1 MRDSL
6 RAILRAQRLRR
17 ALRTRLQRA
26 VQEVVEPPHA
36 EQMRELNN
44 LRREVSELRH
54 QLAHGLGDLRGRLVE
69 DMSELVRSTAE
80 RVIDH
85 TRAFEIRSRRDILYA
100 GEAQAARESAEFARR
115 HLAGA
120 RQFGHPHATLEY
132 ALSLAPVGGMALEF
146 GVYTGTTLKI
156 IAAARQGRWVYR
168 FDSFEGLPK
177 HWRAGFPAGTFAAET
192 VPDIPG
198 AELVVGWFDEVLP
211 GFMETHP
218 GPVDFLHIDADLYS
232 SAATV
237 LNLVGPR
244 LREGSV
250 VVFDEFFNYPGWQ
263 EHEYRAWTEYVERA
277 RIAFQYEA
285 FTFDNEQV
293 VVTLTSV

>member
-1 MRDSL
+1 MRGSL
-6 RAILRAQRLRR
+6 RDILPAQQLRR
-17 ALRTRLQRA
+17 MMRTKLQRA
-26 VQEVVEPPHA
+26 IQEVVGPPHV
-36 EQMRELNN
+36 EQMRELAS
-44 LRREVSELRH
+44 LRQEVSELRV
-54 QLAHGLGDLRGRLVE
+54 RLIE
-69 DMSELVRSTAE
+69 DMGELVRSSTE

-85 TRAFEIRSRRDILYA
+85 TRALEIRSRRDICYA
-100 GEAQAARESAEFARR
+100 GDVQAARESAEFARG

-120 RQFGHPHATLEY
+120 RQFGHPHATLKY

-146 GVYTGTTLKI
+146 GVYTGTTLNL
-156 IAAARQGRWVYR
+156 IATARQGGRVYG
-168 FDSFEGLPK
+168 FDSFEGLPE
-177 HWRAGFPAGTFAAET
+177 HWRAGFAAGTFAADT

-198 AELVVGWFDEVLP
+198 AELVVGCFDEVLP
-211 GFMETHP
+211 GFMENHP

-232 SAATV
+232 SASTV

-263 EHEYRAWTEYVERA
+263 EHEYRAWTEYVERTA
-277 RIAFQYEA
+277 IAFRYEA

-293 VVTLTSV
+293 AVTLTSRPRRVEQLG

>member
-1 MRDSL
+1 MMDSL
-6 RAILRAQRLRR
+6 REILRAQRLRR
-17 ALRTRLQRA
+17 ALRTKLQRA
-26 VQEVVEPPHA
+26 IQEVVGPPYA
-36 EQMRELNN
+36 EQMRELAS
-44 LRREVSELRH
+44 LRQEVSELR
-54 QLAHGLGDLRGRLVE
+54 DRLIE
-69 DMSELVRSTAE
+69 DMGELVRSSTE

-85 TRAFEIRSRRDILYA
+85 TRALEIRSRRDICYA
-100 GEAQAARESAEFARR
+100 GEVQAARESAAFARD

-132 ALSLAPVGGMALEF
+132 ALSVAPVSGMALEF

-156 IAAARQGRWVYR
+156 IATARPGGQVYG
-168 FDSFEGLPK
+168 FDSFEGLPE
-177 HWRAGFPAGTFAAET
+177 HWRAGFAAGTFATET

-198 AELVVGWFDEVLP
+198 AELIVGWFDEVLP
-211 GFMETHP
+211 GFLENHP
-218 GPVDFLHIDADLYS
+218 GPVDFLHVDADLYS

-244 LREGSV
+244 LRKGSV

-263 EHEYRAWTEYVERA
+263 NHEYRAWTEYMERTGITF
-277 RIAFQYEA
+277 RYEA

-293 VVTLTSV
+293 VVILTSQP

>member
-6 RAILRAQRLRR
+6 RDVLRAQRLRR
-17 ALRTRLQRA
+17 TMRTKLQRA
-26 VQEVVEPPHA
+26 IQEVVEPPHA
-36 EQMRELNN
+36 EQVRELAS
-44 LRREVSELRH
+44 LRQEVSELR
-54 QLAHGLGDLRGRLVE
+54 GRLI
-69 DMSELVRSTAE
+69 DMGELVRSTTE

-85 TRAFEIRSRRDILYA
+85 TRALEIRSRRDVRYA
-100 GEAQAARESAEFARR
+100 GDVQAARESAEFARD

-120 RQFGHPHATLEY
+120 RQFDHPHATLEY
-132 ALSLAPVGGMALEF
+132 ALSVAPVSGMALEF

-156 IAAARQGRWVYR
+156 IATARQGERVYG
-168 FDSFEGLPK
+168 FDSFEGLPE
-177 HWRAGFPAGTFAAET
+177 HWRAGFAAGTFATET
-192 VPDIPG
+192 VPDVPG
-198 AELVVGWFDEVLP
+198 AELVPGWFDDVLP
-211 GFMETHP
+211 GFMENHP
-218 GPVDFLHIDADLYS
+218 GPVDFLHVDADLYS

-263 EHEYRAWTEYVERA
+263 EHEYRAWTEYVKRT

-293 VVTLTSV
+293 VVIITSRPATQTT

>member
-1 MRDSL
+1 MNDSL
-6 RAILRAQRLRR
+6 RDVLRAQRLRR
-17 ALRTRLQRA
+17 ALRTKLQRA
-26 VQEVVEPPHA
+26 IQEVVEPPHA
-36 EQMRELNN
+36 EQVRELAS
-44 LRREVSELRH
+44 LRQEVSELRS
-54 QLAHGLGDLRGRLVE
+54 RLI
-69 DMSELVRSTAE
+69 DMGELVRSTTE
-80 RVIDH
+80 RVIDQ
-85 TRAFEIRSRRDILYA
+85 TRALEIRSRRDVRYA
-100 GEAQAARESAEFARR
+100 GDVQAARESAEFVRD

-132 ALSLAPVGGMALEF
+132 ALSLAAVSGMALEF
-146 GVYTGTTLKI
+146 GVYTGTTLKV
-156 IAAARQGRWVYR
+156 IATARPGGQVYG
-168 FDSFEGLPK
+168 FDSFEGLPE
-177 HWRAGFPAGTFAAET
+177 HWRAGFAAGTFATET
-192 VPDIPG
+192 VPDVPG

-211 GFMETHP
+211 GFLENHP

-263 EHEYRAWTEYVERA
+263 AHEYRAWTEYVEHTG
-277 RIAFQYEA
+277 IAFRYEA

-293 VVTLTSV
+293 VVTLTSQPQKD